1 MLVPMNETTL
11 ERTITVAIFA
21 GSYVGLGLGRL
32 PGFRVD
38 RTGIAIIGA
47 SLMVLSGVLPWNDA
61 VLAVDAHTLVLLFGM
76 MIVAAYLRLAGF
88 FSLVTLWAMRKAN
101 TPRSLL
107 AVVIAASGVLSAFF
121 VNDVVCLVL
130 APLVVGMTRRLALP
144 PVPYLVA
151 LATAANVGSVA
162 TLTGNPQNMLVGS
175 FSTLTYRGFLVREGP
190 IAVLGLVCV
199 FLVVWFVYRRE
210 LPVVL
215 AASDVKD
222 RASVHYPLMLK
233 TLAAVGVMLVAFLAG
248 VPIALVAIGG
258 AAYSLFTRRVKP
270 EKVYR
275 EVNWQLLVVFVGLF
289 VLTGGIE
296 RAGVI
301 DDLVRWSGAVGLHR
315 PAVLTV
321 ATAALSNLVSNVPAV
336 LLFKPLIQSFGE
348 PDRGWLIL
356 AMASTLGGNLT
367 ILGSVANL
375 IVVEVARQAR
385 VKIGFLEYCRVGVP
399 LTLLTLLLGWLILVI
414 LPT

>member
-1 MLVPMNETTL
+1 LWEITL
-11 ERTITVAIFA
+11 GRTVAIAIFA
-21 GSYVGLGLGRL
+21 ASYLGLAVGRL

-38 RTGIAIIGA
+38 RTGIAIVGGT
-47 SLMVLSGVLPWNDA
+47 LMVLTGALPWNDA

-76 MIVAAYLRLAGF
+76 MIVAAYLRLSGF
-88 FSLVTLWAMRKAN
+88 FSLVTLWAVRRAE

-107 AVVIAASGVLSAFF
+107 AVVIAASGVLSALF

-130 APLVVGMTRRLALP
+130 APLVVGVTTRLKLP

-175 FSTLTYRGFLVREGP
+175 FSNLTYRGFLLREGP
-190 IAVLGLVCV
+190 VAVVGLVCV
-199 FLVVWFVYRRE
+199 FAVVWLVYRRE
-210 LPVVL
+210 LPATL
-215 AASDVKD
+215 TIPDVRD
-222 RASVHYPLMLK
+222 RASVHYPLMRK
-233 TLAAVGVMLVAFLAG
+233 TVAAVGVMLVAFLAG

-258 AAYSLFTRRVKP
+258 AAYCLVTRRVKP

-275 EVNWQLLVVFVGLF
+275 EVNWQLLVLFVGLF

-296 RAGVI
+296 RTGLVE
-301 DDLVRWSGAVGLHR
+301 DLMRWSGTVGLHR

-321 ATAALSNLVSNVPAV
+321 ATAVLSNLVSNVPAV
-336 LLFKPLIQSFGE
+336 LLFKPLIPSFGE

-356 AMASTLGGNLT
+356 AMASTLAGNLT
-367 ILGSVANL
+367 LLGSVANL
-375 IVVEVARQAR
+375 IVVEAAREAR
-385 VKIGFLEYCRVGVP
+385 VHIGFLEYCRVGVP
-399 LTLLTLLLGWLILVI
+399 LTVLTLFLGWLILIAV
-414 LPT
+414 PA

>member
-1 MLVPMNETTL
+1 MTETTL
-11 ERTITVAIFA
+11 ERTITLAIFA
-21 GSYVGLGLGRL
+21 VSYVGLGLGRW

-38 RTGIAIIGA
+38 RTGVAIIGGA
-47 SLMVLSGVLPWNDA
+47 LMVLTGVLPWNDA

-76 MIVAAYLRLAGF
+76 MIVAAYLRLSGF
-88 FSLVTLWAMRKAN
+88 FSLVMLWAIRRAR

-107 AVVIAASGVLSAFF
+107 VAVIAASGVLSALF

-130 APLVVGMTRRLALP
+130 APLVIGMTRRLALP

-175 FSTLTYRGFLVREGP
+175 FSTLTYRGFLIRQGP
-190 IAVLGLVCV
+190 IALIGLGCV
-199 FLVVWFVYRRE
+199 FIVVWVVYRRQ
-210 LPVVL
+210 LPETL
-215 AASDVKD
+215 AASTVED
-222 RASVHYPLMLK
+222 RAPIHYPLMLK
-233 TLAAVGVMLVAFLAG
+233 TVAAVGVMLVAFLSG

-275 EVNWQLLVVFVGLF
+275 EVNWQLLVLFVGLF
-289 VLTGGIE
+289 VLTAGIE
-296 RAGVI
+296 RAG
-301 DDLVRWSGAVGLHR
+301 LVEELLGRAGTAGLHR

-321 ATAALSNLVSNVPAV
+321 VTAVLSNLVSNVPAV
-336 LLFKPLIQSFGE
+336 LLFKPLIPSFGE

-356 AMASTLGGNLT
+356 AMASTLAGNLT

-375 IVVEVARQAR
+375 IVVEAARDAR
-385 VKIGFLEYCRVGVP
+385 VTIGFLEYCRVGVP
-399 LTLLTLLLGWLILVI
+399 LTVLTLFFGWLILISV
-414 LPT
+414 PV